1 MVVEGTTENESSE
14 LQQAIV
20 NAYSEKIS
28 ESPSEADGVHGERVK
43 LLRKYINTRI
53 SKIKRGEGNSET
65 HKQRIKT
72 DLRKLASISEE
83 DFQQMVQKFKSIL

>member
-1 MVVEGTTENESSE
+1 MVVEGISETNSE

-20 NAYSEKIS
+20 KAYSENIS
-28 ESPSEADGVHGERVK
+28 ETPSESDGVHGERVK

-72 DLRKLASISEE
+72 DLRKLASISAE
-83 DFQQMVQKFKSIL
+83 DFQQMVHKFESVLS